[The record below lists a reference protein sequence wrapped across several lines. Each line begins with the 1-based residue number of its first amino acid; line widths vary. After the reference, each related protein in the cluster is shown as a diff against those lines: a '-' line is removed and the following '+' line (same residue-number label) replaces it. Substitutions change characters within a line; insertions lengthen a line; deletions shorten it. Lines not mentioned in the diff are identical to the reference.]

1 MSLSFLKFL
10 DANYKAKPILTSL
23 IPLFYTAN
31 LTTYSSSYN
40 YLLANYKQKPFYY
53 TAYKITFLS
62 YLRDILKNYITKGSF
77 YNKFYIISYLDIL
90 YSVN

>member
-1 MSLSFLKFL
+1 MSLFFLKFL
-10 DANYKAKPILTSL
+10 DANYKAKPILILL
-23 IPLFYTAN
+23 IPLSYTSN
-31 LTTYSSSYN
+31 LTIYLSSYN